1 MKVKAEQVHCD
12 CAAVVVECVWLGR
25 KGVAKMSIPE
35 ISKTFLK
42 LGGRLDKGR
51 CVANIDAKRI
61 WPKVSREERRRIVLQ
76 MLPIKES
83 QK

>member
-1 MKVKAEQVHCD
+1 
-12 CAAVVVECVWLGR
+12 
-25 KGVAKMSIPE
+25 MSITE